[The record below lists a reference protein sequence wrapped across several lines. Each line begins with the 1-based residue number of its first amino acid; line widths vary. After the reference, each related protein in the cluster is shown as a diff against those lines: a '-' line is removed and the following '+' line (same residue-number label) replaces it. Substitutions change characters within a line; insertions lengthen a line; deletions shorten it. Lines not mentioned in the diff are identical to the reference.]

1 MKKCTL
7 LANRVLTYTGI
18 GLIVYM
24 FALLLLCFL
33 VGVEIAG
40 CLAILAMILFMVI
53 VMCCITPRWFLL
65 ITFDENGVTYRPLF
79 RKGIQMKYSDY
90 PRIQYA
96 YYMHGNGVAAY
107 KVHFFVL
114 TDRRLS
120 YAESSHINDVAPAQ
134 NLIKIRYTRKTY
146 QKLISVL
153 PPTISF
159 EIELIYKTYIQKD
172 KSRIQI
178 LK

>member
-40 CLAILAMILFMVI
+40 CLAILPMHLIVVI
-53 VMCCITPRWFLL
+53 TMCCITPRWCLL
-65 ITFDENGVTYRPLF
+65 ITFDEEGVTYRPLF
-79 RKGIQMKYSDY
+79 RKGVRMKYSDY

-96 YYMHGNGVAAY
+96 YYMHGNGVVAY

-120 YAESSHINDVAPAQ
+120 SDESSHINDVAPAQ

-146 QKLISVL
+146 QKLVAAL
-153 PPTISF
+153 PPTTAF
-159 EIELIYKTYIQKD
+159 EIELIYKIYIQKE
-172 KSRIQI
+172 KSRVRL